1 MLIRKLLS
9 PRTVALSAALAI
21 LVALFPAPVAGESQ
35 AGPTPPT
42 LAEAEKFMAEAEARL
57 LKLFVAR
64 DRAQWVAA
72 TYITED
78 TETLAAQANEL
89 VIAASMELAQKA
101 TRFAALSLPA
111 DLARKMALLKSSQVL
126 PAPSDAAKREEL
138 TQIAA
143 ELEGIY
149 GRGKYCP
156 PDGSTGAN
164 GAQGPGAAD
173 CLDIGQLSEILSTSR
188 DPKRLEMA
196 WTGWHTISRPMRAKY
211 QRFVELANEGAGEL
225 GYANLGEL
233 WRSKYDMPPDA
244 FVAELD
250 RLWGQVKPLYDSLH
264 CYVRARLTATY
275 GQDLV
280 PPGKPIPAQLLGN
293 MWAQQWGNIYDIVKP
308 ANVVDTGYDLTGRL
322 KAKGVDEL
330 GMVRYGEG
338 FFSSLGFAKL
348 PETFWTRSMFLKPR
362 DRDVVCH
369 ASAWDLDQKD
379 DLRIKM
385 CIQVNEE
392 DFSTI
397 HHELGHNY
405 YQRAYNQQ
413 PTLFLDSANDGFH
426 EALGDTVALSVTP
439 AYLKT
444 LGLIDKE
451 PPAEADIALL
461 LQKALDKVAFLP
473 FGLTIDK
480 WRWEVFS
487 GKVQPAHY
495 NQAWWDLK
503 LKYQG
508 VVPPAARSEAD
519 FDPGAKYHVPGNTPY
534 MRYFLADVLQFQF
547 QRALCKTA
555 GQSSGQSGPLH
566 RCSIYGSKAAGDRL
580 NAMMEMG
587 ASKPWPDALEA
598 LTGERSMD
606 ASAILDYFAP
616 LRTWLDQ
623 QNRGQVCG
631 W

>member
-1 MLIRKLLS
+1 MPTRKLPESAAAARRALRLL
-9 PRTVALSAALAI
+9 PFALLTLGLWLPVVALAAE
-21 LVALFPAPVAGESQ
+21 PAAKAAPATV
-35 AGPTPPT
+35 
-42 LAEAEKFMAEAEARL
+42 AEAETFMADAEARL
-57 LKLFVAR
+57 LKLYIAR

-72 TYITED
+72 TYITQD

-89 VIAASMELAQKA
+89 VIAAAMELAQKA
-101 TRFAALSLPA
+101 TRFSALKLPA
-111 DLARKMALLKSSQVL
+111 ELERKMGLLKSSQVL

-138 TQIAA
+138 TQLAA
-143 ELEGIY
+143 ELEGMY

-156 PDGSTGAN
+156 EGKTGD
-164 GAQGPGAAD
+164 D
-173 CLDIGQLSEILSTSR
+173 CLDLGELSDILSSSR
-188 DPKRLEMA
+188 DPKQLEMA

-211 QRFVELANEGAGEL
+211 QRFVELGNEGAKEL

-233 WRSKYDMPPDA
+233 WRSKYDMAPEA
-244 FVAELD
+244 FEAELD

-264 CYVRARLTATY
+264 CYVRARLTEKY
-275 GQDLV
+275 GKEIV
-280 PPGKPIPAQLLGN
+280 PPGKPIPTQLLGN
-293 MWAQQWGNIYDIVKP
+293 MWAQQWGGIYDVVKP
-308 ANVVDTGYDLTGRL
+308 KSAVDPGFDLTERL

-348 PETFWTRSMFLKPR
+348 PATFWERSMFLKPR

-369 ASAWDLDQKD
+369 ASAWDIDQKD

-385 CIQVNEE
+385 CIQVNED

-405 YQRAYNQQ
+405 YQRAYNAQS
-413 PTLFLDSANDGFH
+413 TLFLDSANDGFH

-444 LGLIDKE
+444 LGLIDQQ
-451 PPAEADIALL
+451 PPADADIALL
-461 LQKALDKVAFLP
+461 LQRALDKVAFLP
-473 FGLTIDK
+473 FGLVIDK

-487 GKVQPAHY
+487 GKVPPAQY

-503 LKYQG
+503 LRYQG
-508 VVPPAARSEAD
+508 VAPPAARSEAD
-519 FDPGAKYHVPGNTPY
+519 FDPGAKFHVPGNTPY

-547 QRALCKTA
+547 HRALCQTA
-555 GQSSGQSGPLH
+555 GQTGPLH
-566 RCSIYGSKAAGDRL
+566 RCSVYGSAAAGEKL
-580 NAMMEMG
+580 ASMMEMG
-587 ASKPWPDALEA
+587 ASKPWPEALAA
-598 LTGERSMD
+598 LTGQSSMD

-616 LRTWLDQ
+616 LQSWLDG
-623 QNRGQVCG
+623 QNQGQVCG

>member
-1 MLIRKLLS
+1 MTTLHLPRLLEWS
-9 PRTVALSAALAI
+9 ARRTARALCTGALALLFLPATPAAAL
-21 LVALFPAPVAGESQ
+21 PAP
-35 AGPTPPT
+35 PTAPT
-42 LAEAEKFMAEAEARL
+42 VAEAEQFMAEAEARL
-57 LKLFVAR
+57 FKLFIAR

-89 VIAASMELAQKA
+89 VIAASMELAERS
-101 TRFAALSLPA
+101 TRFAGLALPA
-111 DLARKMALLKSSQVL
+111 ALERKMQLLKSSQVL
-126 PAPSDAAKREEL
+126 PAPSDPAKREEL
-138 TQIAA
+138 TQLAA
-143 ELEGIY
+143 ELEGMY

-156 PDGSTGAN
+156 AGKSGE
-164 GAQGPGAAD
+164 D
-173 CLDIGQLSEILSTSR
+173 CLDLGQLSEILASSR
-188 DPKRLEMA
+188 DPKALEMA
-196 WTGWHTISRPMRAKY
+196 WTGWHSIARPMRPKY
-211 QRFVELANEGAGEL
+211 ERFVALANEGAKTL

-250 RLWGQVKPLYDSLH
+250 RLWAQVKPLYESLH
-264 CYVRARLTATY
+264 CYVRARLAEKY
-275 GQDLV
+275 GPEIV

-293 MWAQQWGNIYDIVKP
+293 MWAQQWGSIYDLVKP
-308 ANVVDTGYDLTGRL
+308 ANVVDPGFDLTERL
-322 KAKGVDEL
+322 RAKGVDEL

-369 ASAWDLDQKD
+369 ASAWDPDQKD

-385 CIQVNEE
+385 CIEVNED

-405 YQRAYNQQ
+405 YQRAYNGQS
-413 PTLFLDSANDGFH
+413 TLFLDSANDGFH

-444 LGLIDKE
+444 LGLIDRE
-451 PPAEADIALL
+451 PPADADIALL

-473 FGLTIDK
+473 FGLIIDK

-487 GKVQPAHY
+487 GEVSPAQY

-503 LKYQG
+503 REYQG
-508 VVPPAARSEAD
+508 VVPPASRSEAD

-547 QRALCKTA
+547 HRALCREA
-555 GQSSGQSGPLH
+555 GQSGPLH
-566 RCSIYGSKAAGDRL
+566 RCSIYGSEKAGEKL
-580 NAMMEMG
+580 QSMMAMG

-598 LTGERSMD
+598 LTGERAMD

-616 LRTWLDQ
+616 LQSWLDA

>member
-1 MLIRKLLS
+1 MLIRNSLS
-9 PRTVALSAALAI
+9 PRMATLTAVLAI
-21 LVALFPAPVAGESQ
+21 LVALCPATVAGQ
-35 AGPTPPT
+35 AQAKPTPPT
-42 LAEAEKFMAEAEARL
+42 VAEAEQFMAGAEARL
-57 LKLFVAR
+57 LQLFVAR

-101 TRFAALSLPA
+101 TRFAALPLPA
-111 DLARKMALLKSSQVL
+111 GLARKMALLKSSQVL
-126 PAPSDAAKREEL
+126 PAPADAAKRQEL

-156 PDGSTGAN
+156 AAKAPGSEAG
-164 GAQGPGAAD
+164 D
-173 CLDIGQLSEILSTSR
+173 CLDIGQLSEILATSR
-188 DPKRLEMA
+188 DPQQLEMA

-211 QRFVELANEGAGEL
+211 QRFVELGNEGAKEL

-264 CYVRARLTATY
+264 CYVRTRLTEQY
-275 GQDLV
+275 GKELV
-280 PPGKPIPAQLLGN
+280 EPGAPIPAQLLGN
-293 MWAQQWGNIYDIVKP
+293 LWAQQWSNIYDIVKP
-308 ANVVDTGYDLTGRL
+308 RDVVDPGYDLTARL

-348 PETFWTRSMFLKPR
+348 PATFWTRSMFLKPR

-369 ASAWDLDQKD
+369 ASAWDVDQKD

-444 LGLIDKE
+444 LGLIDE
-451 PPAEADIALL
+451 ESPAAADIALL

-487 GKVQPAHY
+487 GKVTPEHY

-503 LKYQG
+503 LEYQG

-519 FDPGAKYHVPGNTPY
+519 FDPGAKFHVPGNTPY

-547 QRALCKTA
+547 QRALCKA
-555 GQSSGQSGPLH
+555 AGQSGPLH
-566 RCSIYGSKAAGDRL
+566 RCSIYGSEAAGDRL
-580 NAMMEMG
+580 NAMMELG
-587 ASKPWPDALEA
+587 ASRPWPDALEA
-598 LTGERSMD
+598 LTGERAMD

-616 LRTWLDQ
+616 LQTWLDQ